1 MTTELTKAA
10 DNRAMVEAM
19 KAHVS
24 RAAKGATDVEVQAFC
39 LVCDRLGLDPIMG
52 EVHAMRDRSGTLR
65 PIPSIDGWA
74 KVIRSQPD
82 FRGMQFEEIRD
93 GDGDLIAIDCT
104 MHVEGWQVPCVV
116 REYYSECRRSTPVW
130 QQMPVRMLRHR
141 AMIQAARIAFGLG
154 LADVA
159 DLGDAGSNGGGG
171 EAGAPAPATASG
183 LPMPA
188 AARNAGTNELNQL
201 AAAMVAEAE
210 VVTTIEE

>member
-1 MTTELTKAA
+1 MSNEITKT
-10 DNRAMVEAM
+10 DTRALAEAM

-93 GDGDLIAIDCT
+93 ADGDLIAIDCT

-116 REYYSECRRSTPVW
+116 REYYSECRRNTPVW

-141 AMIQAARIAFGLG
+141 AMIQAARVAFGLG
-154 LADVA
+154 LGDVA
-159 DLGDAGSNGGGG
+159 DLQDIDSPAGK
-171 EAGAPAPATASG
+171 AAIAT
-183 LPMPA
+183 PA
-188 AARNAGTNELNQL
+188 ALPANGKTSQLNEL

-210 VVTTIEE
+210 VVDTTTEE

>member
-1 MTTELTKAA
+1 MTTELTKTN
-10 DNRAMVEAM
+10 DHRALVEAM

-24 RAAKGATDVEVQAFC
+24 RAAKGATDAEITAFV

-52 EVHAMRDRSGTLR
+52 EVHAMRDRAGTLR

-141 AMIQAARIAFGLG
+141 AMIQAARVAFGLG
-154 LADVA
+154 LADVSDVETPAA
-159 DLGDAGSNGGGG
+159 DAAPAATAGS
-171 EAGAPAPATASG
+171 AVAASN
-183 LPMPA
+183 P
-188 AARNAGTNELNQL
+188 TNELNDL
-201 AAAMVAEAE
+201 VAAMVAEAE
-210 VVTTIEE
+210 VVETHSEEA

>member
-1 MTTELTKAA
+1 MSNEITKT
-10 DNRAMVEAM
+10 DTRALAEAM

-116 REYYSECRRSTPVW
+116 REYYSECRRNTPVW

-141 AMIQAARIAFGLG
+141 AMIQAARVAFGLG
-154 LADVA
+154 LGDVA
-159 DLGDAGSNGGGG
+159 DLQDID
-171 EAGAPAPATASG
+171 APAGKAAIAT
-183 LPMPA
+183 PA
-188 AARNAGTNELNQL
+188 ALPGNGKTSQLNEL

-210 VVTTIEE
+210 VVDTTTEE

>member
-10 DNRAMVEAM
+10 DNRALVEAM

-24 RAAKGATDVEVQAFC
+24 RAAKGATDVEVQAFV

-82 FRGMQFEEIRD
+82 FRGMQFEEVRD
-93 GDGDLIAIDCT
+93 GDGDLVAIDCT

-116 REYYSECRRSTPVW
+116 REYYSECRRNTPVW

-154 LADVA
+154 LSDVA
-159 DLGDAGSNGGGG
+159 DLGEIGDA
-171 EAGAPAPATASG
+171 
-183 LPMPA
+183 PA
-188 AARNAGTNELNQL
+188 AAATTPGAATPAAVPASRNAGTNQLNQL
-201 AAAMVAEAE
+201 AAAMVAEAVE
-210 VVTTIEE
+210 PLEE